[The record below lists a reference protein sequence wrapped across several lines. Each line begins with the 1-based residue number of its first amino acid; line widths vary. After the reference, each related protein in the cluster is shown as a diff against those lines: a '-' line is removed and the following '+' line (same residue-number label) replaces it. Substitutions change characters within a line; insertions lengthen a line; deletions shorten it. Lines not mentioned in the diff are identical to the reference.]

1 MKGCLVDLRT
11 NSAKTTE
18 DDRFL
23 ANLYR
28 GRLRWD
34 LVCPFPE
41 QSTDERAAGDH
52 AVREILDFIRATV
65 DPELV
70 DDTRR
75 LPEKFISELGH
86 RGYLKLCLDQAHG
99 GLGLSQ
105 HNAFRIISA
114 AMTWSVSAAY
124 VIAIH
129 HGLGIAGI
137 LPAIPPGPMRELI
150 LRSLSQ
156 GAISGWADTEVTGAA
171 NNLPTTTAAPVDGG
185 TSHLLN
191 GNKVFIGN
199 GSVAREMIVTATI
212 RTDTA
217 AEAGLFL
224 VDTRSFGYRVESLH
238 DGLGFRGLPLAA
250 IALDNVLVPNERMLA
265 GQKEHWR
272 LAPLLEPIS
281 ALGRMHVISGAAL
294 AAAKLCLHWSRQFIN
309 RRSVDGRSL
318 GEFDQIQRL
327 LSTTAAEVFAMESV
341 ARWCLIGDDTVNL
354 SDRHFERVASK
365 NINSL
370 ISWRIVDRTV
380 SLLAAEGLETAGS
393 KARRGEVPVPLERFF
408 RDIRGLRVAGAVD
421 FHVDQRAAESFLTQL
436 YYSEP
441 RPSDIGPLGPQP
453 HLPAAGLTGRNQDHL
468 RQTAQWTGDFAELCG
483 DLVRRHP
490 DPQHL
495 FAQQRLLILLS
506 GVGNELL
513 TMSLVLARA
522 ASTPVEEPAGPQ
534 GLADIYCTMAR
545 HRLAGMWHQIRD
557 NQDVDHTA
565 VSGALLQGERLSH
578 LFEDALLCAPL
589 ER

>member
-1 MKGCLVDLRT
+1 MKGCLVDSCT
-11 NSAKTTE
+11 NSAKTE

-41 QSTDERAAGDH
+41 QSAEERATGDL
-52 AVREILDFIRATV
+52 AVREMLDFVLATV

-70 DDTRR
+70 DETRR
-75 LPEKFISELGH
+75 LPEKFISELHG
-86 RGYLKLCLDQAHG
+86 RGYLKLCLDRALG

-105 HNAFRIISA
+105 HNAFRVISA

-150 LRSLSQ
+150 LRGLSR

-171 NNLPTTTAAPVDGG
+171 NNLPTTTATPIDDG
-185 TSHLLN
+185 TSYLLN

-199 GSVAREMIVTATI
+199 GSVAREMIVTATV
-212 RTDTA
+212 RTDA
-217 AEAGLFL
+217 VEEAGLFL
-224 VDTRSFGYRVESLH
+224 VDTRTVGYRVESLH
-238 DGLGFRGLPLAA
+238 DVLGFRGLPLAA
-250 IALDNVLVPNERMLA
+250 IALDDVLVPAERMLA
-265 GQKEHWR
+265 GRDEHWR

-294 AAAKLCLHWSRQFIN
+294 AAGRLCLHWSRQFIN
-309 RRSVDGRSL
+309 RRYVDCRHL
-318 GEFDQIQRL
+318 GDFDQIQRV
-327 LSTTAAEVFAMESV
+327 LSATAAEVFAMESV
-341 ARWCLIGDDTVNL
+341 AHWCLIGDDTANL

-370 ISWRIVDRTV
+370 TGWRIVDRTV

-393 KARRGEVPVPLERFF
+393 KARRGAIPVPLERFF

-436 YYSEP
+436 YYSDP
-441 RPSDIGPLGPQP
+441 TPGDSGQVGPELR
-453 HLPAAGLTGRNQDHL
+453 LPVPGLTGRNQGHL
-468 RQTAQWTGDFAELCG
+468 QQTAQWTREFAELCRE
-483 DLVRRHP
+483 LVCGHP
-490 DPQHL
+490 DPQDL

-522 ASTPVEEPAGPQ
+522 ASTRGEENDGPQ
-534 GLADIYCTMAR
+534 GLADIYCTTAR
-545 HRLAGMWHQIRD
+545 HRIAGMWHQIRD
-557 NQDVDHTA
+557 NQKVDHTA
-565 VSGALLQGERLSH
+565 VSDALLHGDRLSH
-578 LFEDALLCAPL
+578 LFQDALLCAPP
-589 ER
+589 ERG

>member
-1 MKGCLVDLRT
+1 MGLCT
-11 NSAKTTE
+11 NISKTTA
-18 DDRFL
+18 DGRFL

-41 QSTDERAAGDH
+41 QSTDEQAAGNH
-52 AVREILDFIRATV
+52 AVREMLDFVRATV

-70 DDTRR
+70 DETRR
-75 LPEKFISELGH
+75 LPEKFISELDH
-86 RGYLKLCLDQAHG
+86 RGYLKLSLDQAHG

-105 HNAFRIISA
+105 HNAFRVISA

-150 LRSLSQ
+150 LLSLSQ

-171 NNLPTTTAAPVDGG
+171 NNLPTTTATPVDGG

-212 RTDTA
+212 RTDSA

-224 VDTRSFGYRVESLH
+224 VDTRSVGYRVESLH
-238 DGLGFRGLPLAA
+238 EVLGFRGLPLAA
-250 IALDNVLVPNERMLA
+250 IALDNVLVPTERMLA
-265 GQKEHWR
+265 GREEHWR

-294 AAAKLCLHWSRQFIN
+294 AAGKLCLRWSRQFVN
-309 RRSVDGRSL
+309 RRYVDGRPL
-318 GEFDQIQRL
+318 GEFDQIQRI
-327 LSTTAAEVFAMESV
+327 LSTTAAELFAMESV
-341 ARWCLIGDDTVNL
+341 AHWCLIGDDIANL

-370 ISWRIVDRTV
+370 IGWRIVDRTM

-393 KARRGEVPVPLERFF
+393 KARRGAVPVPLERFL
-408 RDIRGLRVAGAVD
+408 RDIRGLRIAGAVD
-421 FHVDQRAAESFLTQL
+421 FHVDQRAAESFLTEL
-436 YYSEP
+436 YYSDP
-441 RPSDIGPLGPQP
+441 APDAIGPLVPEP
-453 HLPAAGLTGRNQDHL
+453 HLPASGLSGRNQDHL
-468 RQTAQWTGDFAELCG
+468 RQTAQWAREFAELCR

-490 DPQHL
+490 DPQDL
-495 FAQQRLLILLS
+495 FTQQRLLILLS
-506 GVGNELL
+506 RVVNELL

-522 ASTPVEEPAGPQ
+522 ASTPGEESAGPR

-545 HRLAGMWHQIRD
+545 HRLSVMWHQIRD
-557 NQDVDHTA
+557 NHHVDHTA
-565 VSGALLQGERLSH
+565 VSDALLHGDRLSH